1 MNWSD
6 YNPVEISETLDDA
19 IAEGQAAIHAEQGMQ
34 AQVEMLKRQ
43 QAIAERDRD
52 TARWLMWVALMFGV
66 AASFWAGWRSW
77 Q

>member
-1 MNWSD
+1 
-6 YNPVEISETLDDA
+6 
-19 IAEGQAAIHAEQGMQ
+19 MQ

-43 QAIAERDRD
+43 QAMAERDRD
-52 TARWLMWVALMFGV
+52 TARWLMWVMLAFAV